1 MRTDIFRG
9 RPSIK
14 RFKLVFIIAA
24 LFFVVAAG
32 IGPQTSK
39 AAEKDAEK
47 KDQKPPAPPTSVT
60 AVPAKKGDVNIY
72 LTGLGSVIPSN
83 TVIVKSRVDG
93 QLMEVLFKEGQ
104 MVKKNDQLATID
116 PRPFEAQ
123 LSQAEGQMM
132 RDQELLK
139 NAKTDLERYRVLWKQ
154 DSAPKQQLDTQETLV
169 RQYEAAVKIDQ
180 GLVDNAKLQ
189 ITYSHITAPIN
200 GRTGLRL
207 IDAGNMIRAND
218 TGGLVVITQLQPI
231 SVVFPIPEDSLP
243 KVLDKMKSGNRMT
256 VDAMDRE
263 QKQKLSSGRLLT
275 IDNQIDPSTGT
286 VKLKAVFQN
295 DKNELFPN
303 QFVNARLL
311 VDTKH
316 DAIIVPSSA
325 IQRSTQGVF
334 VYVVKEDKTV
344 EMRPITPG
352 APQGN
357 DTSVAS
363 GLSADELVVSDGT
376 EKLKDGSKVEL
387 KEQSSGTPPRKQNK

>member
-1 MRTDIFRG
+1 MD
-9 RPSIK
+9 RPSI
-14 RFKLVFIIAA
+14 RSLKLGLVMAA
-24 LFFVVAAG
+24 LIFVVAAG
-32 IGPQTSK
+32 IAPQTSS
-39 AAEKDAEK
+39 AAEKETEK
-47 KDQKPPAPPTSVT
+47 KDQKPSAPPTAVT
-60 AVPAKKGDVNIY
+60 AVPAKKGDINVY

-83 TVIVKSRVDG
+83 TVTVKSRVDG
-93 QLMEVLFKEGQ
+93 QLMEVHFKEGQ
-104 MVKKNDQLATID
+104 MVKKGDQLATID
-116 PRPFEAQ
+116 ARPFEVQ

-139 NAKTDLERYRVLWKQ
+139 NAKTDLERYRLLWKQ

-189 ITYSHITAPIN
+189 ITYSRITAPIS
-200 GRTGLRL
+200 GRAGLRL
-207 IDAGNMIRAND
+207 VDAGNMIRAAND
-218 TGGLVVITQLQPI
+218 SGGLVVITQLQPI
-231 SVVFPIPEDSLP
+231 NVVFSIPEDSLP
-243 KVLDKMKSGNRMT
+243 KVLEKMKSGNRMT

-263 QKQKLSSGRLLT
+263 QKQKLSSGTLLT
-275 IDNQIDPSTGT
+275 VDNQIDPSTGT

-334 VYVVKEDKTV
+334 VYVVKPETSQETKTV

-352 APQGN
+352 ATQGN
-357 DTSVAS
+357 DTSVTS

-376 EKLKDGSKVEL
+376 ERLRDGSKVEL
-387 KEQSSGTPPRKQNK
+387 KEQSSGTAPRKQSK